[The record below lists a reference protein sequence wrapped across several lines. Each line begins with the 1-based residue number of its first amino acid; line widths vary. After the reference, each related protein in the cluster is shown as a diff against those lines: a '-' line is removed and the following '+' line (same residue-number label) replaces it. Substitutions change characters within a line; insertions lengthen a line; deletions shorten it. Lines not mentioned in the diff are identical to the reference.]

1 MGWFNTM
8 MQALST
14 GWNTGLQ
21 AARRVYEDPET
32 SYQEQNFVN
41 RAMQYHLLWAYYNNS
56 MFEKL
61 PRLVHNLQPWGLYNP
76 WQVYRSNYNLYRDIR
91 MIYNPTTPGGLLC
104 GPGLPRRPLR
114 RWLQTPGRRAAR
126 HALCRRYG

>member
-1 MGWFNTM
+1 MGWFGNM

-56 MFEKL
+56 MF
-61 PRLVHNLQPWGLYNP
+61 
-76 WQVYRSNYNLYRDIR
+76 
-91 MIYNPTTPGGLLC
+91 
-104 GPGLPRRPLR
+104 
-114 RWLQTPGRRAAR
+114 
-126 HALCRRYG
+126 